1 MRGNTVMRE
10 KRNVADISW
19 WTAVTAMA
27 FLLSASTTNVLSQR
41 GRDPGINQ
49 PGRVGNRPVGRDPGI
64 NQPGAI
70 GNRGV
75 GYDPGINQPGRAGN
89 VGRDPG
95 INQPGR
101 IGNYGGSARQTRVR
115 DPGFNQPGRIGNR

>member
-1 MRGNTVMRE
+1 MSE
-10 KRNVADISW
+10 KRNVANISC
-19 WTAVTAMA
+19 WTVVGTMA
-27 FLLSASTTNVLSQR
+27 LVLITSPTSVLSQR

-75 GYDPGINQPGRAGN
+75 G
-89 VGRDPG
+89 RDPG

-101 IGNYGGSARQTRVR
+101 MGNYGGSARQTRVR